1 MLKYM
6 GMFKGLIKKGDPPIM
21 LSVVLGGT
29 RSQLLHRDPRDFAII
44 PLRGGVKLWIAR
56 NDLKRNER
64 NVTNVDEH
72 VRFPHV
78 NEV

>member
-6 GMFKGLIKKGDPPIM
+6 GMFNGLIKKGEPHIM

-44 PLRGGVKLWIAR
+44 PLKSCVKLWIAR
-56 NDLKRNER
+56 NDLRKNER
-64 NVTNVDEH
+64 NKENTDGH
-72 VRFPHV
+72 IKFPHLR
-78 NEV
+78 